1 MKLLY
6 FVMML
11 LVAFGAAAKELKVT
25 DGDSLVINNRRIRLQ
40 GIDAPEYHQTCG
52 DAKGF
57 DYPCG
62 QKALEFMQHLVS
74 HKKVSCNKIATDIYK
89 RDLSECFANGENINL
104 KMLANGWAVV
114 YRTDNPEYIKAQNQA
129 KKAKKGLW
137 QGKFMTPELY
147 RILMK
152 H

>member
-1 MKLLY
+1 MIKWILLAIG
-6 FVMML
+6 FLSSQVWAGE
-11 LVAFGAAAKELKVT
+11 VKVT
-25 DGDSLVINNRRIRLQ
+25 DGDSLVMQGRRIRLQ
-40 GIDAPEYHQTCG
+40 GIDAPEYYQTCG
-52 DAKGF
+52 DKDGL

-62 QKALEFMQHLVS
+62 QKALEFMRRLVEG
-74 HKKVSCNKIATDIYK
+74 KNVSCKKIATDIYK
-89 RDLSECFANGENINL
+89 RDLSECFANGQNLNL

-114 YRTDNPEYIKAQNQA
+114 YRTDNPQYLKAQNQA

>member
-1 MKLLY
+1 MIKWIFVGWVLLS
-6 FVMML
+6 FPAMTADV
-11 LVAFGAAAKELKVT
+11 KVS
-25 DGDSLVINNRRIRLQ
+25 DGDSLVMQGKRIRLQ

-62 QKALEFMQHLVS
+62 QKALVFMQHLVA
-74 HKKVSCNKIATDIYK
+74 HKKVFCKKIAEDIYK
-89 RDLSECFANGENINL
+89 RDLSECYADGENINL
-104 KMLANGWAVV
+104 KMLEAGWAVV
-114 YRTDNPEYIKAQNQA
+114 YRTNNKDYLDAQAKA
-129 KKAKKGLW
+129 KKAKIGLW

-152 H
+152 P

>member
-1 MKLLY
+1 MKFWLVLGII
-6 FVMML
+6 FVS
-11 LVAFGAAAKELKVT
+11 AHAWAADVKVT
-25 DGDSLVINNRRIRLQ
+25 DGDSLVIQGRRIRLQ
-40 GIDAPEYHQTCG
+40 GIDAPEYNQTCG
-52 DAKGF
+52 DKKGF

-62 QKALEFMQHLVS
+62 KKALEFMRRLV
-74 HKKVSCNKIATDIYK
+74 KGKNVSCKKIATDIYK

-114 YRTDNPEYIKAQNQA
+114 YLTNNPKYIKAQNKA

>member
-1 MKLLY
+1 MIKWIFVGWVLLS
-6 FVMML
+6 FPAM
-11 LVAFGAAAKELKVT
+11 AADVKVS
-25 DGDSLVINNRRIRLQ
+25 DGDSLVMQGKRIRLQ
-40 GIDAPEYHQTCG
+40 GIDAPEYNQTCG
-52 DAKGF
+52 DKDGF

-62 QKALEFMQHLVS
+62 KKALKFMRRLVKG
-74 HKKVSCNKIATDIYK
+74 KKVSCNKIATDIYK

>member
-74 HKKVSCNKIATDIYK
+74 HKKVSCKKIAKDIYK
-89 RDLSECFANGENINL
+89 RDLSECYADGKNINL
-104 KMLANGWAVV
+104 QMLEAGWAVV
-114 YRTDNPEYIKAQNQA
+114 YRSGNKDYLEAQAKA
-129 KKAKKGLW
+129 KKAKIGLW
-137 QGKFMTPELY
+137 QGKFMKPELY

-152 H
+152 P

>member
-1 MKLLY
+1 MKFWLVLGII
-6 FVMML
+6 FVS
-11 LVAFGAAAKELKVT
+11 AHAWAADVKVT
-25 DGDSLVINNRRIRLQ
+25 DGDSLVIQGRRIRLQ
-40 GIDAPEYHQTCG
+40 GIDAPEYNQTCG
-52 DAKGF
+52 DKEGF

-62 QKALEFMQHLVS
+62 KKALEFMRRLVRG
-74 HKKVSCNKIATDIYK
+74 KNVSCNKIATDIYK
-89 RDLSECFANGENINL
+89 RDLSECFANGENLNL

-114 YRTDNPEYIKAQNQA
+114 YRTDNPKYIKAQNKA